1 MKVLKFGGSSV
12 ANAENIRKVAAI
24 VRKSVEAGN
33 CIVVLSAL
41 QGTTDALIE
50 LGRAAERGDE
60 SYRERIDA
68 IAKKHYD
75 TIDSLMNGE
84 SAKRSREFVGQK
96 AEDLANTCEG
106 CPKCY

>member
-1 MKVLKFGGSSV
+1 MKILKFGGSSV

-24 VRKSVEAGN
+24 VRDSVAAGN

-60 SYRERIDA
+60 TYREKIDA
-68 IAKKHYD
+68 ITKKHYD
-75 TIDSLMNGE
+75 TIDSLMNDN
-84 SAKRSREFVGQK
+84 AAQRSREFVDQK
-96 AEDLANTCEG
+96 ADELTNN
-106 CPKCY
+106 